1 MDDDVV
7 VGRDAVPV
15 VCQGRGDNYFN
26 VAEQVLA
33 IQRGFARSVLA
44 ATISVATIAASAA
57 QNQAKKPTAKR
68 LQVWTAAIS
77 LPLLNPGPGVGY
89 AVRVSGGCGR
99 HVGNGPR

>member
-57 QNQAKKPTAKR
+57 QNQAKKPTAKKAPSLDRSNQPPPAEPWAWCR
-68 LQVWTAAIS
+68 LRGARVGWLRTAC
-77 LPLLNPGPGVGY
+77 
-89 AVRVSGGCGR
+89 R
-99 HVGNGPR
+99 

>member
-44 ATISVATIAASAA
+44 AIISVATIAASAA
-57 QNQAKKPTAKR
+57 QNTAKKPTAKKG
-68 LQVWTAAIS
+68 S
-77 LPLLNPGPGVGY
+77 KSGPQQS
-89 AVRVSGGCGR
+89 ASPC
-99 HVGNGPR
+99 